1 MFRVAINGFGRI
13 GKMFLRAALEQGAL
27 GKEFVVVAINSR
39 SDINMHAHLFKYDST
54 FGKLNTDV
62 SVKDGK
68 LIAGNHTINWIQEK
82 EPEKLPWKVMNV
94 DLVLESTGEF
104 ATKEFAEKHLK
115 AGAKYVLVS
124 APCIGAPITIVPGVN
139 DSKMTKENK
148 IYSLASC
155 TTNCLAPVLNIIN
168 KKFGIERG
176 FMITAHAYTNDQKIL
191 DASHDDWR
199 RARAAAVNIIPTKT
213 GAAAAIGDVIP
224 ELSGKMNG
232 SAYRVPVPCGSI
244 NDMTLVLKK
253 PVKADEI
260 NAELKRASEKEL
272 KGILEYSDEQLVS
285 SDILGN
291 SHSAVVD
298 SKLTKS
304 MDNLVKVAAWY
315 DNEWGYSNRLV
326 DFVKKLEKILQQ

>member
-13 GKMFLRAALEQGAL
+13 GKMFLRAALEQNAL
-27 GKEFVVVAINSR
+27 GKEFEVVAINSR

-54 FGKLNTDV
+54 FGKVNANV

-68 LIAGNHTINWIQEK
+68 LVVGNHTINWIQEK
-82 EPEKLPWKVMNV
+82 EPENLPWKDMNI

-104 ATKEFAEKHLK
+104 ATKEFAEKHIK

-124 APCIGAPITIVPGVN
+124 APCKGAPMTIVPGVN

-155 TTNCLAPVLNIIN
+155 TTNCLAPVLNVIN

-176 FMITAHAYTNDQKIL
+176 FLITAHAYTNDQRII
-191 DASHDDWR
+191 DSSHDDWR
-199 RARAAAVNIIPTKT
+199 RARAGAVNIVPTKT
-213 GAAAAIGDVIP
+213 GAAMAIGEVIP
-224 ELSGKMNG
+224 ELAGKMDG

-260 NAELKRASEKEL
+260 NTELKRASEHEL
-272 KGILEYSDEQLVS
+272 KGILAYTDEQLVS
-285 SDILGN
+285 SDIVGN
-291 SHSAVVD
+291 PHSAIVD
-298 SKLTKS
+298 SKLTKA

-326 DFVKKLEKILQQ
+326 DFVKKMGKM